1 MASVDEKIDVKH
13 EKFPHLFRA
22 AAIMTNFLQ
31 RRRNDMNA
39 EIGAERNFEGG
50 WEGDY

>member
-1 MASVDEKIDVKH
+1 MKKIDMKH
-13 EKFPHLFRA
+13 DKFPHLFRA

-31 RRRNDMNA
+31 RRRNDMQA
-39 EIGAERNFEGG
+39 EIGAERNAGG